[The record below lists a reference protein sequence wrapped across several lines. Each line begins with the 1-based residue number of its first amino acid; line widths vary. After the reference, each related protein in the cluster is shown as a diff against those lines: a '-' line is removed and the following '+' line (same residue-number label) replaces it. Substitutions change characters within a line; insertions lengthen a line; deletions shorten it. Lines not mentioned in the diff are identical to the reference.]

1 LVAFWDYSFLY
12 IMKKFFTV
20 FFLVISLLIILASF
34 NFGYGLMMFFFAG
47 IIPGTN
53 LQLTPEQMLVLYLVG
68 AVVIVIRLKPQL
80 LRKFYQI
87 LSKQKQPKTRK
98 LKHV

>member
-1 LVAFWDYSFLY
+1 
-12 IMKKFFTV
+12 
-20 FFLVISLLIILASF
+20 
-34 NFGYGLMMFFFAG
+34 MMFFFAG